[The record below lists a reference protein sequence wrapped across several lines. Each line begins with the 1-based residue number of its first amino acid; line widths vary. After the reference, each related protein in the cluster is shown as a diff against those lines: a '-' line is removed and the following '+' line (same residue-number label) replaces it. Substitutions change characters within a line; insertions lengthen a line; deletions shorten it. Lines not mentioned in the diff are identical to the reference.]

1 MQLSLQLSASRNL
14 LLRTD
19 LFITATTL
27 CVAAGGLVPG
37 IFGMNLNSAVQES
50 DGWFRGVILITV
62 FGIVACSI
70 IAYIAISRYV

>member
-1 MQLSLQLSASRNL
+1 
-14 LLRTD
+14 
-19 LFITATTL
+19 
-27 CVAAGGLVPG
+27 
-37 IFGMNLNSAVQES
+37 VQES